1 MRAAIVDGKGEV
13 PRFGDFEL
21 PVAGPGETFVNV
33 TASALSQLTR
43 GRASG
48 AHYSAGATYPFIP
61 GVDGVGR
68 TTDGRRIYFVLPRS
82 PFGAMAEHTVV
93 PDGHWFELPD
103 GIDDKRAAVIANP
116 AMSSWAALTERARI
130 QPGETVLVN
139 GATGASGSLAVR
151 IARHL
156 GAGKVIATGR
166 NAERLSLLN
175 ADAAIVLGD
184 EPDQFER
191 EMSAH
196 FVDGVDIVL
205 DYLWGPSARSL
216 LIAGAKVAPEGAAIR
231 FVQIGSVSGGEVA
244 IPAAVLRSSAIEMMG
259 SGIGSVPF
267 DRLLAAVEGAI
278 SVAEQIGLA
287 LDYTAI
293 PLDDV
298 TRGWTVAGEARTVF
312 VVR

>member
-48 AHYSAGATYPFIP
+48 AHYSSGAIYPFIP

-130 QPGETVLVN
+130 QPGE
-139 GATGASGSLAVR
+139 R

-191 EMSAH
+191 DMSAH
-196 FVDGVDIVL
+196 FVEGVDIVL

-216 LIAGAKVAPEGAAIR
+216 LIAGAKAAPDGAAIR

-244 IPAAVLRSSAIEMMG
+244 IPAAVLRSSAIEMIG